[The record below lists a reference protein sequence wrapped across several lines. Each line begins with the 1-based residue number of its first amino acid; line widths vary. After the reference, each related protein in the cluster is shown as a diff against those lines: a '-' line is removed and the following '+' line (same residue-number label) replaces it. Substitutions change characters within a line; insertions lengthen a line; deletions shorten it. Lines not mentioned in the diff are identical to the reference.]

1 MPERKGRKRKIVRER
16 RRSGGGVDG
25 SETVDAPRPRA
36 AAPSRATRAAANDG
50 PLPSNTARATGLML
64 AVVTLFLAVLM
75 IYQSIS
81 GDASGIDSA
90 ARIAGGIALVAL
102 AIVVGVLSVAPAMV
116 RDWFQRRR

>member
-25 SETVDAPRPRA
+25 SETIDAPQARV
-36 AAPSRATRAAANDG
+36 AAPSSTKRAAANDG

-81 GDASGIDSA
+81 GDASGIDVA